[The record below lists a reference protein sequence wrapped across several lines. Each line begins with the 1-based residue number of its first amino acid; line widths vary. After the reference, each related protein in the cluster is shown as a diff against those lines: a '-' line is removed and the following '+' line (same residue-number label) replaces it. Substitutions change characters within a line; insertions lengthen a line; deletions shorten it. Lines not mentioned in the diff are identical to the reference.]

1 MVNFKNNFSKKDH
14 ATNGIIDHK
23 VEQELNFPFKIQFEM
38 KMLIYITTFTYC
50 MIYYMKKVEIMKEVF
65 LSSIFHRN
73 HAGRR
78 SHDFI
83 FQQQN
88 HAAKNILYLMCLP
101 HQQIL
106 NSVCQ

>member
-1 MVNFKNNFSKKDH
+1 
-14 ATNGIIDHK
+14 
-23 VEQELNFPFKIQFEM
+23 M
-38 KMLIYITTFTYC
+38 KMLIYITTFTFARFTKW
-50 MIYYMKKVEIMKEVF
+50 KKEEIMKEAF

-78 SHDFI
+78 YHDFI

-88 HAAKNILYLMCLP
+88 HAAKNILYLMHLP